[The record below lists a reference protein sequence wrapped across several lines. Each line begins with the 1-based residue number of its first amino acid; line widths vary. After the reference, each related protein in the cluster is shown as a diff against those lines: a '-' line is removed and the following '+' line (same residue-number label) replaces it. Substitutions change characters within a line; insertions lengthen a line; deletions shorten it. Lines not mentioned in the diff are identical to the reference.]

1 MKHFLTYML
10 ILILSVQSTG
20 NIIIILHYKFN
31 QDFFAE
37 ICENKDKPEMECNGK
52 CHLKKQLKQQEE
64 NESEKKKI
72 NNEKENLNFISTC
85 FDLIPGP
92 KISDAITDENLLH
105 FQLIKKHVSDIFHPP
120 QNSSFLF

>member
-1 MKHFLTYML
+1 ML

-72 NNEKENLNFISTC
+72 NIEKENLNFISSC
-85 FDLIPGP
+85 FDLIPEP

-120 QNSSFLF
+120 QNISFLF

>member
-1 MKHFLTYML
+1 ML

-31 QDFFAE
+31 QDFYASV
-37 ICENKDKPEMECNGK
+37 CENKDKPEMECNGK

-72 NNEKENLNFISTC
+72 NIEKENLNFISTC
-85 FDLIPGP
+85 FDLIPTP
-92 KISDAITDENLLH
+92 KISIAPTDVNLPH

-120 QNSSFLF
+120 QQSSFLFF